1 MLGCYVSRVTR
12 HAVCC
17 VVTLFK
23 CGHRPTGRDDNAPR
37 LITSHI
43 VHINISFSCL
53 MVLLNLKIVSRST
66 VSKQQSDL
74 NPEQCCA
81 QLPSVPKLCS
91 HVGSLSGSWGLVTS
105 DLSWK
110 ETKVHKVFCGVF
122 FWLKAPSRTFTFKT
136 VLTHDAKRALT
147 H

>member
-1 MLGCYVSRVTR
+1 
-12 HAVCC
+12 
-17 VVTLFK
+17 
-23 CGHRPTGRDDNAPR
+23 
-37 LITSHI
+37 
-43 VHINISFSCL
+43 

-110 ETKVHKVFCGVF
+110 ETKVHKVF
-122 FWLKAPSRTFTFKT
+122 WLKAPSRTFTFKT